1 MTRKSKGFNELL
13 QDAKY
18 EQSPQA
24 SLQEF
29 QKQVAQGP
37 LKDSVKEVVIA
48 PEGQEK
54 MSDVMTEFLKPYFQ
68 YADTYDA
75 REKLV
80 VLGMFAWNIGNL
92 PEQEHK
98 AEIRKVAQML
108 GEDDYQLQQDFI
120 EILRDLVERKRLFS
134 TTTNAPLWI
143 LSSGKDCVDLVS

>member
-1 MTRKSKGFNELL
+1 
-13 QDAKY
+13 
-18 EQSPQA
+18 
-24 SLQEF
+24 
-29 QKQVAQGP
+29 
-37 LKDSVKEVVIA
+37 
-48 PEGQEK
+48 

-98 AEIRKVAQML
+98 AEIRKVTQML

-120 EILRDLVERKRLFS
+120 EILRDLVVRKKTFFNDNKRTVMDFKLRKGLRGFS
-134 TTTNAPLWI
+134 L
-143 LSSGKDCVDLVS
+143 LVVSTLPQDEANQPESDPDA